1 MAILT
6 AFMYANETR
15 NDIMPNG
22 QSNQVISTPLLALKP
37 VFIPGQLS
45 FSVIFGI
52 TDFEYN
58 MDHTVQY
65 RLLDPNGDV
74 VIDTGVVHLPKFI
87 HEQAPETDGFIGNFD
102 LRNVVLMNKGEYK
115 TQLIFDN
122 IKLKDDVILVK
133 EGKLNAGGNTT
144 KSLEH

>member
-15 NDIMPNG
+15 NDVMPNG
-22 QSNQVISTPLLALKP
+22 QNNQVISAPLLALKP

-52 TDFEYN
+52 TDYEYDR
-58 MDHTVQY
+58 DHTVQY
-65 RLLDPNGDV
+65 RLLDPSGNP
-74 VIDTGVVHLPKFI
+74 VIDTGIVHLPKFI
-87 HEQAPETDGFIGNFD
+87 HEQVPETDGFIGNFD
-102 LRNVVLMNKGEYK
+102 LRNVVLMNKGNYK
-115 TQLIFDN
+115 TELIFDN

-133 EGKLNAGGNTT
+133 EGKLNAGGNAF
-144 KSLEH
+144 KPMES